1 MTADAQLTERLLTW
15 LEAVD
20 EAWAEAGLSRV
31 ERRRL
36 GQELEGSIVEG
47 LDSGASEEDFVGD
60 EPATVAADIA
70 AANGYAAAP
79 LRARADEEPTRQSFR
94 RTALIGAAL
103 GGLAGWALLVNLP
116 YLLLFNTIVID
127 TVQWWMAVGLRVTVY
142 AMLLACLLAGPA
154 IAIRRRFPRHPLL
167 GRLQVLAVIGVSG
180 GALLAAVPCWA
191 VATALGY
198 PTYSVFVLPEVL
210 LGLAICAVTLDL
222 AWRRGWDSPRS

>member
-94 RTALIGAAL
+94 RTALIGAPL
-103 GGLAGWALLVNLP
+103 GGLAGWIFLSSTP
-116 YLLLFNTIVID
+116 YLLRFD
-127 TVQWWMAVGLRVTVY
+127 SVQWWMVVSSRVIVY
-142 AMLLACLLAGPA
+142 AVVLACLLAGPA
-154 IAIRRRFPRHPLL
+154 IAIGRRFPRHPHLR
-167 GRLQVLAVIGVSG
+167 RLQTLAVLGVFG

-191 VATALGY
+191 VAWALGY
-198 PTYSVFVLPEVL
+198 PSMSIFVLPEVL

-222 AWRRGWDSPRS
+222 AWRRGWDKRAA